1 VRGLLQFRSIVESGR
16 EVGSELVEVSG
27 LSMNF
32 TSNLNDLGD
41 CVKRNHTAAG
51 WGSRLFTRSLSWG
64 GISEVSHES
73 MTKEFSPS
81 PLFERVERARR
92 RKRKIKDTQIT
103 LAHGSGGRA
112 MHELVEGLFLEYL
125 GNPLLDLLED
135 QAVFEV
141 APMNGHSSARLAF
154 TTDSYV
160 VDPIFFPG
168 GDIGKLAVHG
178 TVNDLAMSGA
188 RPLYLSAGFILE
200 EAFPIEDLR
209 RILASMR
216 AAADEAGVQIIT
228 GDTKV
233 VQKGSADRVFIN
245 TSGIGVIESEIRVSA
260 SRAAVGDKV
269 IVSGSIGD
277 HGTTIMIARGELELE
292 TDIESDSA
300 PLNHLVSAMFEAA
313 SRISNVQAIH
323 CLRDPTHGGVAT
335 TLNEMALAS
344 DVHIRIFEG
353 QIPIRDEVHGACEIL
368 GLDPL
373 YVANEGKLIAIVAGE
388 AAESLVSRMRE
399 HTLGRDACVIG
410 EVVAEPAGIVSMVTG
425 FGGTRIVDMLAGEQ
439 LPRIC

>member
-1 VRGLLQFRSIVESGR
+1 
-16 EVGSELVEVSG
+16 
-27 LSMNF
+27 M
-32 TSNLNDLGD
+32 TSPF
-41 CVKRNHTAAG
+41 K
-51 WGSRLFTRSLSWG
+51 
-64 GISEVSHES
+64 
-73 MTKEFSPS
+73 PS

-103 LAHGSGGRA
+103 LAHGSGGKA
-112 MHELVEGLFLEYL
+112 MHDLIEGLFLEYL
-125 GNPLLDLLED
+125 GNPLLDMLED

-141 APMNGHSSARLAF
+141 ADADGRDRVGSTRLAF

-200 EAFPIEDLR
+200 EGFPIDDLK

-216 AAADEAGVQIIT
+216 DAAGEAGVEIVT

-245 TSGIGVIESEIRVSA
+245 TSGIGIIESPVRLSA

-292 TDIESDSA
+292 TDIESDTA
-300 PLNHLVSAMFEAA
+300 PLNHLVSEMLEEA
-313 SRISNVQAIH
+313 SRTRSVEAIH
-323 CLRDPTHGGVAT
+323 CLRDPTRGGVAT
-335 TLNEMALAS
+335 TLNEIALAS
-344 DVHIRIFEG
+344 EVHIKIFEDR
-353 QIPIRDEVHGACEIL
+353 IPVRGEVHGACEIL

-373 YVANEGKLIAIVAGE
+373 YVANEGKLIAIVAGDVADE
-388 AAESLVSRMRE
+388 VIARMRDNP
-399 HTLGRDACVIG
+399 LGRAACVIG
-410 EVVAEPAGIVSMVTG
+410 EVLAEPEGIVSMVTG

>member
-1 VRGLLQFRSIVESGR
+1 
-16 EVGSELVEVSG
+16 
-27 LSMNF
+27 
-32 TSNLNDLGD
+32 
-41 CVKRNHTAAG
+41 
-51 WGSRLFTRSLSWG
+51 
-64 GISEVSHES
+64 
-73 MTKEFSPS
+73 
-81 PLFERVERARR
+81 
-92 RKRKIKDTQIT
+92 
-103 LAHGSGGRA
+103 
-112 MHELVEGLFLEYL
+112 MHELVEGLFREYL
-125 GNPLLDLLED
+125 GNPLLDMLED

-141 APMNGHSSARLAF
+141 APINGHSSARLAF

-200 EAFPIEDLR
+200 EGFPIEDLR
-209 RILASMR
+209 RILESMR
-216 AAADEAGVQIIT
+216 AAATEAGVQIVT

-233 VQKGSADRVFIN
+233 VQKGSADHVFIN
-245 TSGIGVIESEIRVSA
+245 TSGIGVIESAIRISA

-277 HGTTIMIARGELELE
+277 HGTTVMIARGDLDLE

-300 PLNHLVSAMFEAA
+300 PLNQLVAEMIEEAER
-313 SRISNVQAIH
+313 SGSSIGNLDAIH
-323 CLRDPTHGGVAT
+323 CLRDPTRGGVAT

-344 DVHIRIFEG
+344 EVHIRIFEG
-353 QIPIRDEVHGACEIL
+353 QIPVRDEVHGACEIL

-373 YVANEGKLIAIVAGE
+373 YVANEGKLIAIVSGDIAD
-388 AAESLVSRMRE
+388 SLVTRMRANP
-399 HTLGRDACVIG
+399 LGREACVIG

-425 FGGTRIVDMLAGEQ
+425 FGGTRIVDMLVGEQ